1 MSRGR
6 GSARWLAC
14 CTASALSLWLLGQ
27 VFPSTAQTLVSTSG
41 LSFGSFASTT
51 GGRITIE
58 PATGFRSATGG
69 IWLVNQ
75 GAASSAARVT
85 LTHVANAG
93 YSLLLPIDDAASMSN
108 GGSVM
113 NLRSFTA
120 HPGLTGILG
129 ASGSQTISIGATLV
143 IGPMPAQGNY
153 IGSFPVTIQFQ

>member
-1 MSRGR
+1 MFQSRC
-6 GSARWLAC
+6 SARWLAC
-14 CTASALSLWLLGQ
+14 CTASAIGLWLLGQ
-27 VFPSTAQTLVSTSG
+27 ASPGTAQTVVSTSG

-58 PATGFRSATGG
+58 PATGFRSATGS

-85 LTHVANAG
+85 LTHVANAS

-120 HPGLTGILG
+120 HPGLNGILG
-129 ASGSQTISIGATLV
+129 PSGSQTISIGATLV
-143 IGPMPAQGNY
+143 IGPMPAQGSY